1 MDCFA
6 GKAAVVSGAASG
18 IGFALCHLL
27 CARGALVH
35 AFDRDAAGLERL
47 RIACGS
53 ENLRASI
60 LDVADEKAVAA
71 LLGQVVE
78 AHGHLDYLFNN
89 AGIYMRG
96 ETENM
101 TTDAWCRIV
110 DVNLWGVIHGTQH
123 GYALMLKQGYGHIV
137 NTASTAGLT
146 PLAKSVAYAAT
157 KHAVVGLSLSLRE
170 EARTHGI
177 RVSVVVPGIVDTGI
191 FASATSLRGQ
201 DIAAAMQRAPVGKI
215 SAEQAARTILQGVTA
230 NRRLIVFPFYNRAL
244 TWLYRLFPDALGRL
258 INRVDV

>member
-1 MDCFA
+1 MECFA
-6 GKAAVVSGAASG
+6 GKTVVVSGAASG
-18 IGFALCHLL
+18 IGFALCRLL
-27 CARGALVH
+27 CDRGALVH
-35 AFDRDAAGLERL
+35 ALDRDAAGLERL
-47 RIACGS
+47 REACGAES
-53 ENLRASI
+53 LRTAI
-60 LDVADEKAVAA
+60 LDVADETTVAT

-78 AHGHLDYLFNN
+78 SHGHLDYLFNN

-96 ETENM
+96 ETESM
-101 TTDAWCRIV
+101 TTEAWRRIV
-110 DVNLWGVIHGTQH
+110 DVNLWGVIHGTHQ
-123 GYALMLKQGYGHIV
+123 GYALMLKQGHGHIV

-170 EARTHGI
+170 EARAHGI

-201 DIAAAMQRAPVGKI
+201 DIAATMQRAPVGKI
-215 SAEQAARTILQGVTA
+215 SAERAAREILQGVAA
-230 NRRLIVFPFYNRAL
+230 NRRLIVFPLYNRVL